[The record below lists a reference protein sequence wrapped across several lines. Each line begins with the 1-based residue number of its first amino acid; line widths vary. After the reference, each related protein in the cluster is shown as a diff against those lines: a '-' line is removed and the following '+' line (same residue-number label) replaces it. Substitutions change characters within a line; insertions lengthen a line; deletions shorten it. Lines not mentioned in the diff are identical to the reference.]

1 MAPSKSSESGQNV
14 DPISEG
20 RYEMLFQNSLD
31 GMMLTAPDGTILDA
45 NPAACRMFERTREEI
60 VAAGR
65 NGLMDS
71 SDPRMVAMLEERRRS
86 GLVHGELSARRRNG
100 TFFPVEVSSVVFES
114 PKGNARTCIII
125 RDISERKAAERERER
140 LIHELREAA
149 ARVKTLTGLLAMCA
163 SCRKIRDDN
172 GAWHNLESYVR
183 QHTEA
188 DFSHGICPDCRRLL
202 YPETIRE

>member
-31 GMMLTAPDGTILDA
+31 GLMLTAPDGTILDA

-188 DFSHGICPDCRRLL
+188 DFSHSICPDCRRLL